1 MNTVLEDKIAL
12 LPEKPGV
19 YKMLDATGTVIYV
32 GKAKILKNRVR
43 QYFQSSRNQ
52 SPKVRAMVSHI
63 ADFETIEVHS
73 EVEALSL
80 ESNLIKEFMPKYN
93 ILLKDDKHFPYFR
106 IDLRQDFPRIEI
118 VRRVKQDGAVYL
130 GPYIVGPSVK
140 EELQLVYDLF
150 PLRHC
155 KKSISGMQARGER
168 PCLLHHV
175 GKCCAPCSGDV
186 TREQYHDLLKEA
198 MRLLNG
204 KSGDLIPYLKQ
215 KMQEASDSL
224 DFERAALLR
233 DKLKATMA
241 LQEKQVA
248 INTNDL
254 TADVFSADACNDSRM
269 VFALFV
275 RSGKVVG
282 THAFPLEGD
291 GDDTKEEWL
300 HAFLLQ
306 YYGQDGIE
314 IPPVVLLAQQC
325 TDISEIGEWLS
336 ERKRRK
342 VVVTVPQRGD
352 KRQLTD
358 MASQNCSAL
367 LEKND
372 RIRIRSWER
381 GEGALAE
388 LSGILGLNEIPSRM
402 ECFDNSHLMGTNT
415 VASMV
420 VFRDGKPDKTAY
432 RHFRIRSDAGGDDL
446 ISMQEVLTRRLSGEG
461 ELPDLIVLD
470 GGKTQ
475 LEIGVRVLRSLNL
488 LQIPICAL
496 AESDE
501 LIYLPDRDDPIVIP
515 KNSAPL
521 HLIER
526 LRDEAH
532 RFAISYHR
540 NLRSKS
546 ALYSQLDEI
555 PGVGEKRKRIL
566 FDTFLTVEQIKK
578 ASLEQLASVKGISHP
593 VAVAVF
599 EFFHNATMNCQTKCN
614 TER

>member
-1 MNTVLEDKIAL
+1 MNIVLDDKIAL

-19 YKMLDATGTVIYV
+19 YKMLDDTGTVIYV

-43 QYFQSSRNQ
+43 QYFQSSKNH

-106 IDLRQDFPRIEI
+106 IDMKQDFPRIEI
-118 VRRVKQDGAVYL
+118 VRRVKPDGATYL

-168 PCLLHHV
+168 PCLLYHV

-186 TREQYHDLLKEA
+186 SREQYHAYLKEA
-198 MRLLNG
+198 IRLLNG
-204 KSGDLIPYLKQ
+204 KSSDLIPYLKQ
-215 KMQEASDSL
+215 KMQEASDAL
-224 DFERAALLR
+224 DYEHAALLR
-233 DKLKATMA
+233 DKLKATLA
-241 LQEKQVA
+241 LQEKQAA
-248 INTNDL
+248 INANDL
-254 TADVFSADACNDSRM
+254 SADVFSVDALNDARM

-275 RSGKVVG
+275 RGGKIIG

-291 GDDTKEEWL
+291 GDDAKEDWL

-314 IPPVVLLAQQC
+314 IPPNVLLALAC
-325 TDISEIGEWLS
+325 TDLHEIEEWLS
-336 ERKRRK
+336 QRKQRK
-342 VVVTVPQRGD
+342 VTVSVPQRGA

-367 LEKND
+367 LEKNE

-388 LSGILGLNEIPSRM
+388 LSGLLGLDEIPSRM

-446 ISMQEVLTRRLSGEG
+446 VSMQEVLTRRLSGDS

-475 LEIGVRVLRSLNL
+475 LDVGVRVLNALDL
-488 LQIPICAL
+488 AHIPICAL

-501 LIYLPDRDDPIVIP
+501 IIYLPESDDPIILP
-515 KNSAPL
+515 KNSSSL

-546 ALYSQLDEI
+546 ALYSTLDLI
-555 PGVGEKRKRIL
+555 DGVGDKRKRAL
-566 FDTFLTVEQIKK
+566 FDAFITIDNIKAASIEELT
-578 ASLEQLASVKGISHP
+578 AVKGITLP
-593 VAVAVF
+593 VARSVY
-599 EFFHNATMNCQTKCN
+599 EYFHS
-614 TER
+614 

>member
-1 MNTVLEDKIAL
+1 MNTILEDKIAL

-19 YKMLDATGTVIYV
+19 YKMLDDTGTVIYV
-32 GKAKILKNRVR
+32 GKAKVLKNRVR
-43 QYFQSSRNQ
+43 QYFQSSKNH

-106 IDLRQDFPRIEI
+106 IDLRQDYPRIEI
-118 VRRVKQDGAVYL
+118 VRRVKSDGAVYL
-130 GPYIVGPSVK
+130 GPYIVGPSVQ
-140 EELQLVYDLF
+140 EELRLVYDLF

-155 KKSISGMQARGER
+155 KKNIAAMIARGER
-168 PCLLHHV
+168 PCLLYHV
-175 GKCCAPCSGDV
+175 GKCCAPCSGSV
-186 TREQYHDLLKEA
+186 SREEYHALLKEA

-204 KSGDLIPYLKQ
+204 KSGDLVPYLTE
-215 KMQEASDSL
+215 KMQEASDQL
-224 DFERAALLR
+224 DFERAAMLR
-233 DKLKATMA
+233 DKLRATLA
-241 LQEKQVA
+241 LREKQAA
-248 INTNDL
+248 INANDL
-254 TADVFSADACNDSRM
+254 SGDVFAVDSLNDSRM

-275 RSGKVVG
+275 RKGKVIG

-291 GDDTKEEWL
+291 GDDAADEWL

-314 IPPVVLLAQQC
+314 IPPSVLLAQAC
-325 TDISEIGEWLS
+325 TDMPEIEAWLCQ
-336 ERKRRK
+336 RKKRK
-342 VVVTVPQRGD
+342 VSLSVPQRGA

-358 MASQNCSAL
+358 MAKKNCSAL

-372 RIRIRSWER
+372 RIRVRSWER

-388 LSGILGLNEIPSRM
+388 LSAILGLDEVPSRV

-446 ISMQEVLTRRLSGEG
+446 VSMHEVLTRRLSAEG
-461 ELPDLIVLD
+461 ELPNLIVLD

-475 LEIGVRVLRSLNL
+475 LHIGVDVLQELNL
-488 LQIPICAL
+488 SHIPICAL

-501 LIYLPDRDDPIVIP
+501 IIYLPEQDDPIVIP

-546 ALYSQLDEI
+546 ALYSVLDAI
-555 PGVGEKRKRIL
+555 PGVGEKRKRGL
-566 FDTFLTVEQIKK
+566 FDAFLTVDAIKA
-578 ASLEQLASVKGISHP
+578 ASIEDLSAVKGMTTSS
-593 VAVAVF
+593 AEAVF
-599 EFFHNATMNCQTKCN
+599 RYFH
-614 TER
+614 TEKE

>member
-19 YKMLDATGTVIYV
+19 YKMMDETGSVIYV

-43 QYFQSSRNQ
+43 QYFQSSKNH

-106 IDLRQDFPRIEI
+106 IDMRQDFPRIEI
-118 VRRVKQDGAVYL
+118 VRRVKPDGATYL
-130 GPYIVGPSVK
+130 GPYIVGPSVND
-140 EELQLVYDLF
+140 ELRLVYDLF

-155 KKSISGMQARGER
+155 KKSIAGMLSRGER

-175 GKCCAPCSGDV
+175 GKCCAPCSGQIA
-186 TREQYHDLLKEA
+186 REQYHVYLKEA
-198 MRLLNG
+198 MRLLSG

-215 KMQEASDSL
+215 KMQEASDAL

-233 DKLKATMA
+233 DKLKATLA
-241 LQEKQVA
+241 LQEKQAA
-248 INTNDL
+248 ISASDL
-254 TADVFSADACNDSRM
+254 SADVFAVDALNDARM
-269 VFALFV
+269 VFSLFV
-275 RSGKVVG
+275 RGGKVIG

-291 GDDTKEEWL
+291 GDDAKEEWL

-314 IPPVVLLAQQC
+314 VPPLVLLAQAC
-325 TDISEIGEWLS
+325 TDMSSIEAWLC
-336 ERKRRK
+336 EKKRRK
-342 VVVTVPQRGD
+342 VMLTVPQRGV

-358 MASQNCSAL
+358 MAVQNCKAL
-367 LEKND
+367 LEKNEK
-372 RIRIRSWER
+372 IRVRSWER

-388 LSGILGLNEIPSRM
+388 LSGILGLPEIPSRV

-420 VFRDGKPDKTAY
+420 VFRDGKPDKSAY
-432 RHFRIRSDAGGDDL
+432 RHFRIRSDADGDDL
-446 ISMQEVLTRRLSGEG
+446 VSMHEVLTRRLSGDG

-470 GGKTQ
+470 GGRTQ
-475 LEIGVRVLRSLNL
+475 LHVGVQVLNELDLSH
-488 LQIPICAL
+488 IPICAL

-501 LIYLPDRDDPIVIP
+501 LIYLPDLDDPILIP

-546 ALYSQLDEI
+546 ALYSRLDAI
-555 PGVGEKRKRIL
+555 PGVGEKRKRAL
-566 FDTFLTVEQIKK
+566 FDAFLTVERIKQ
-578 ASLEQLASVKGISHP
+578 ATIQELAAVKGVSQP
-593 VAVAVF
+593 VAESVYAVF
-599 EFFHNATMNCQTKCN
+599 HSES
-614 TER
+614 

>member
-19 YKMLDATGTVIYV
+19 YKMLDDAGTVIYV

-43 QYFQSSRNQ
+43 QYFQASKNH

-80 ESNLIKEFMPKYN
+80 ESNLIKQYMPKYN

-106 IDLRQDFPRIEI
+106 IDMRQDFPRIEI
-118 VRRVKQDGAVYL
+118 VRRVKSDGALYL
-130 GPYIVGPSVK
+130 GPYIVGPSVQ
-140 EELQLVYDLF
+140 EELRLVYDLF

-155 KKSISGMQARGER
+155 KKSIASMRARNER
-168 PCLLHHV
+168 PCLLYHV
-175 GKCCAPCSGDV
+175 GKCCAPCSGTV
-186 TREQYHDLLKEA
+186 SREQYHAYLTDA
-198 MRLLNG
+198 IRLLNG
-204 KSGDLIPYLKQ
+204 KSGDLIPYLKE
-215 KMQEASDSL
+215 KMEEASAAL

-233 DKLKATMA
+233 DKLKATLA
-241 LQEKQVA
+241 LREKQAA
-248 INTNDL
+248 ISVKDL
-254 TADVFSADACNDSRM
+254 QADVFAIGSRNGSCM
-269 VFALFV
+269 AFSLYV
-275 RSGKVVG
+275 RDGKVIG

-291 GDDTKEEWL
+291 GEDNLAQCL

-306 YYGQDGIE
+306 YYGSDGIE
-314 IPPVVLLAQQC
+314 IPPHVLLAQPC
-325 TDISEIGEWLS
+325 TDMEEIEEWLRS
-336 ERKRRK
+336 KRKHA
-342 VVVTVPQRGD
+342 VSVAVPVRGM
-352 KRQLTD
+352 KHQLTD
-358 MASQNCSAL
+358 MAEKNCIAL
-367 LEKND
+367 LEKNEKIQK
-372 RIRIRSWER
+372 RAWER

-388 LSGILGLNEIPSRM
+388 LSAILCLDEIPSRV

-432 RHFRIRSDAGGDDL
+432 RHFRIQTDAGGDDL
-446 ISMQEVLTRRLSGEG
+446 LAMREVLTRRLSSQS
-461 ELPDLIVLD
+461 ELPDLLVLD

-475 LEIGVRVLRSLNL
+475 LAVGIEVLHDLNL
-488 LQIPICAL
+488 THIPICAL

-501 LIYLPDRDDPIVIP
+501 LIYLPDREDPIVLP
-515 KNSAPL
+515 KSSAPL

-546 ALYSQLDEI
+546 ALYSQLDAV
-555 PGVGEKRKRIL
+555 PGVGEKRKRAL
-566 FDTFLTVEQIKK
+566 FDAFITAERLQNATVDE
-578 ASLEQLASVKGISHP
+578 LAAVKGVPLP
-593 VAVAVF
+593 VAQAVF
-599 EFFHNATMNCQTKCN
+599 AYFHPQENSDG
-614 TER
+614 

>member
-19 YKMLDATGTVIYV
+19 YKMLDDTGTVIYV
-32 GKAKILKNRVR
+32 GKAKVLKNRVR
-43 QYFQSSRNQ
+43 QYFQSSKNH

-118 VRRVKQDGAVYL
+118 VRRVKPDGATYL
-130 GPYIVGPSVK
+130 GPYIVGPSVQ
-140 EELQLVYDLF
+140 EELRLVYDLF

-155 KKSISGMQARGER
+155 KKNIAAMQARGER
-168 PCLLHHV
+168 PCLLHHL
-175 GKCCAPCSGDV
+175 GKCCAPCSGSV
-186 TREQYHDLLKEA
+186 SREEYHAYLKEA
-198 MRLLNG
+198 VRLLNG
-204 KSGDLIPYLKQ
+204 KSGELIPYLTQ
-215 KMQEASDSL
+215 KMQEASDAL

-233 DKLKATMA
+233 DKLKATLA
-241 LQEKQVA
+241 LREKQAA
-248 INTNDL
+248 INVSDL
-254 TADVFSADACNDSRM
+254 SADVFAVDSLNDARM
-269 VFALFV
+269 VFSLFV
-275 RSGKVVG
+275 RDGKVIG

-291 GDDTKEEWL
+291 GDDAPEEWL

-314 IPPVVLLAQQC
+314 IPPNILLAREC
-325 TDISEIGEWLS
+325 TDLIGIQDWLS
-336 ERKRRK
+336 GKRRRR
-342 VVVTVPQRGD
+342 VCIAVPQRGV
-352 KRQLTD
+352 KHQLTD
-358 MASQNCSAL
+358 MAKQNCAAL
-367 LEKND
+367 LAKND
-372 RIRIRSWER
+372 RIRVREWER

-388 LSGILGLNEIPSRM
+388 LSAILGLDEIPSRM

-446 ISMQEVLTRRLSGEG
+446 LAMREVLTRRLSGDG
-461 ELPDLIVLD
+461 ELPDLLVLD

-475 LEIGVRVLRSLNL
+475 LSIGVEVLSELNL
-488 LQIPICAL
+488 SHIPVCAL

-501 LIYLPDRDDPIVIP
+501 LIYLPESDDPIVLP
-515 KNSAPL
+515 RNSAPL
-521 HLIER
+521 HLIEC

-546 ALYSQLDEI
+546 ALYSLLDGI
-555 PGVGEKRKRIL
+555 DGVGDKRKRAL
-566 FDTFLTVEQIKK
+566 FDAFLTVEQIKT
-578 ASLEQLASVKGISHP
+578 ASVEDLAAVKGMTLPCAQS
-593 VAVAVF
+593 VYS
-599 EFFHNATMNCQTKCN
+599 FFHKEA
-614 TER
+614 

>member
-1 MNTVLEDKIAL
+1 MNTILEDKIAL

-19 YKMLDATGTVIYV
+19 YKMLDDTGTVIYV

-43 QYFQSSRNQ
+43 QYFQSSKNH

-73 EVEALSL
+73 EMEALSL

-118 VRRVKQDGAVYL
+118 VRRVKPDGATYL
-130 GPYIVGPSVK
+130 GPYIIGPSVQ
-140 EELQLVYDLF
+140 EELRLVYDLF
-150 PLRHC
+150 PIRHC
-155 KKSISGMQARGER
+155 KKNIAHMQARGER

-175 GKCCAPCSGDV
+175 GKCCAPCSGSV
-186 TREQYHDLLKEA
+186 TREQYHAFLQEA
-198 MRLLNG
+198 IRLLNG
-204 KSGDLIPYLKQ
+204 RSGDLIPYLTQ
-215 KMQEASDSL
+215 KMQEASDAL

-233 DKLKATMA
+233 DKLKATLA

-248 INTNDL
+248 ISANDL
-254 TADVFSADACNDSRM
+254 MADVFAVDSFNDARM
-269 VFALFV
+269 VFSLFV
-275 RSGKVVG
+275 RGGKVIG

-291 GDDTKEEWL
+291 GEESPAYWL

-306 YYGQDGIE
+306 YYGQEGIE
-314 IPPVVLLAQQC
+314 IPPMILLAQEC
-325 TDISEIGEWLS
+325 TDLNVIEEWLS
-336 ERKRRK
+336 DKRRRK
-342 VVVTVPQRGD
+342 VSVTVPQRGV
-352 KRQLTD
+352 KHQLTD
-358 MASQNCSAL
+358 MAKQNCTAL
-367 LEKND
+367 LAKND
-372 RIRIRSWER
+372 RIRTREWER

-388 LSGILGLNEIPSRM
+388 LSGILGLDEVPSRI

-432 RHFRIRSDAGGDDL
+432 RHFRIRADAGGDDL
-446 ISMQEVLTRRLSGEG
+446 IAMKEVLTRRLSAEG

-475 LEIGVRVLRSLNL
+475 LAIGVEVLSELNL
-488 LQIPICAL
+488 SHIPICAL
-496 AESDE
+496 AESNE
-501 LIYLPDRDDPIVIP
+501 LIYLPDQDEPIMIP

-546 ALYSQLDEI
+546 ALYSVLDSI
-555 PGVGEKRKRIL
+555 DGVGDKRKRALYDAFI
-566 FDTFLTVEQIKK
+566 TVERIKS
-578 ASLEQLASVKGISHP
+578 ANIEELASVKGMTLSAAQSVYSH
-593 VAVAVF
+593 
-599 EFFHNATMNCQTKCN
+599 FHTST
-614 TER
+614 

>member
-1 MNTVLEDKIAL
+1 MNTILEDKIAL

-19 YKMLDATGTVIYV
+19 YKMLDDTGTVIYV

-43 QYFQSSRNQ
+43 QYFQASKNQ

-80 ESNLIKEFMPKYN
+80 ESNLIKEFLPKYN

-118 VRRVKQDGAVYL
+118 VRRVKPDGATYL
-130 GPYIVGPSVK
+130 GPYIVGPSVQD
-140 EELQLVYDLF
+140 ELRLVYDLF
-150 PLRHC
+150 PIRHC
-155 KKSISGMQARGER
+155 KKNIAHMQARGER
-168 PCLLHHV
+168 PCLLNHV
-175 GKCCAPCSGDV
+175 GKCCAPCSGNIS
-186 TREQYHDLLKEA
+186 REQYHSYLQEA
-198 MRLLNG
+198 IRLLNG
-204 KSGDLIPYLKQ
+204 RSSDLIPYLTQ
-215 KMQEASDSL
+215 KMQEASDAL
-224 DFERAALLR
+224 DFERAAMLR
-233 DKLKATMA
+233 DKLKATLA
-241 LQEKQVA
+241 LREKQVA
-248 INTNDL
+248 ISANDL
-254 TADVFSADACNDSRM
+254 MADVFAVDSLNDARM
-269 VFALFV
+269 VFSLFV
-275 RSGKVVG
+275 RGGKVIG

-291 GDDTKEEWL
+291 GEDSRAEWL

-306 YYGQDGIE
+306 YYGQEGIE
-314 IPPVVLLAQQC
+314 IPPLILLEQEC
-325 TDISEIGEWLS
+325 TDLNAIQEWLS
-336 ERKRRK
+336 NKRHRK
-342 VVVTVPQRGD
+342 VSVTIPQRGV
-352 KRQLTD
+352 KHQLTD
-358 MASQNCSAL
+358 MAKQNCTAL
-367 LEKND
+367 LAKND
-372 RIRIRSWER
+372 RIRTREWER

-388 LSGILGLNEIPSRM
+388 LSGILGLDEVPSRI

-432 RHFRIRSDAGGDDL
+432 RHFRIRADAGGDDL
-446 ISMQEVLTRRLSGEG
+446 IAMKEVLSRRLSTEG

-475 LEIGVRVLRSLNL
+475 LAVGVEVLSERNL
-488 LQIPICAL
+488 QHIPICAL

-501 LIYLPDRDDPIVIP
+501 LIYLPEQEDPILIP
-515 KNSAPL
+515 KSSAPL

-546 ALYSQLDEI
+546 ALYSVLDSI
-555 PGVGEKRKRIL
+555 DGIGDKRKRAL
-566 FDTFLTVEQIKK
+566 YDTFITVERIKA
-578 ASLEQLASVKGISHP
+578 ASVEELASVKGMTLPAAQSVYMYFHP
-593 VAVAVF
+593 L
-599 EFFHNATMNCQTKCN
+599 T
-614 TER
+614 

>member
-1 MNTVLEDKIAL
+1 MNTILEDKIAL

-19 YKMLDATGTVIYV
+19 YKMLDDTGTVIYV
-32 GKAKILKNRVR
+32 GKAKVLKNRVR
-43 QYFQSSRNQ
+43 QYFQSSKNH

-106 IDLRQDFPRIEI
+106 IDLRQDYPRIEI
-118 VRRVKQDGAVYL
+118 VRRVKSDGAVYL
-130 GPYIVGPSVK
+130 GPYIVGPSVQ
-140 EELQLVYDLF
+140 EELRLVYDLF

-155 KKSISGMQARGER
+155 KKNIAAMIARGER
-168 PCLLHHV
+168 PCLLYHV
-175 GKCCAPCSGDV
+175 GKCCAPCSGSV
-186 TREQYHDLLKEA
+186 SREEYHALLKEA

-204 KSGDLIPYLKQ
+204 KSGDLVPYLTE
-215 KMQEASDSL
+215 KMQEASDQL
-224 DFERAALLR
+224 DFERAAMLR
-233 DKLKATMA
+233 DKLRATLA
-241 LQEKQVA
+241 LREKQAA
-248 INTNDL
+248 INANDL
-254 TADVFSADACNDSRM
+254 SADVFAVDSLNDSRM

-275 RSGKVVG
+275 RNGKVIG

-291 GDDTKEEWL
+291 GDDAADEWL

-314 IPPVVLLAQQC
+314 IPPSVLLAQAC
-325 TDISEIGEWLS
+325 TDMPEIEAWLCQ
-336 ERKRRK
+336 RKKRK
-342 VVVTVPQRGD
+342 VSLSVPQRGA

-358 MASQNCSAL
+358 MAKKNCSAL

-372 RIRIRSWER
+372 RIRVRSWER

-388 LSGILGLNEIPSRM
+388 LSAILGLDEVPSRV

-446 ISMQEVLTRRLSGEG
+446 VSMHEVLTRRLSAEG
-461 ELPDLIVLD
+461 ELPNLIVLD

-475 LEIGVRVLRSLNL
+475 LHIGVDVLQELNL
-488 LQIPICAL
+488 SHIPICAL

-501 LIYLPDRDDPIVIP
+501 IIYLPEQDDPIVIP

-540 NLRSKS
+540 NMRSKS
-546 ALYSQLDEI
+546 ALYSVLDAI
-555 PGVGEKRKRIL
+555 PGVGEKRKRGL
-566 FDTFLTVEQIKK
+566 FDAFLTVDAIKA
-578 ASLEQLASVKGISHP
+578 ASIEDLSAVKGMTASS
-593 VAVAVF
+593 AEAVF
-599 EFFHNATMNCQTKCN
+599 RYFH
-614 TER
+614 TEKE

>member
-1 MNTVLEDKIAL
+1 MNTILEDKIAL

-19 YKMLDATGTVIYV
+19 YKMLDKTGTVIYV

-43 QYFQSSRNQ
+43 QYFQASKNH

-106 IDLRQDFPRIEI
+106 IDMRQDFPRIEI
-118 VRRVKQDGAVYL
+118 VRRVKPDGATYL
-130 GPYIVGPSVK
+130 GPYIVGPSVQ
-140 EELQLVYDLF
+140 EELRLVYDLF

-155 KKSISGMQARGER
+155 KKNMAHMQARNER

-175 GKCCAPCSGDV
+175 GKCCAPCSGEI
-186 TREQYHDLLKEA
+186 TREKYHAYLHDA
-198 MRLLNG
+198 IRLLNG
-204 KSGDLIPYLKQ
+204 RSGDLIPYLTQ
-215 KMQEASDSL
+215 KMQEASDAL
-224 DFERAALLR
+224 DFERAAMLR
-233 DKLKATMA
+233 DKLKATLA
-241 LQEKQVA
+241 LREKQAA
-248 INTNDL
+248 INANDL
-254 TADVFSADACNDSRM
+254 AADVFAVDSLNDAHM
-269 VFALFV
+269 VFSLFV
-275 RSGKVVG
+275 RGGKVIG

-291 GDDTKEEWL
+291 GEDAPSEWL

-314 IPPVVLLAQQC
+314 IPPIVLLAQEC
-325 TDISEIGEWLS
+325 TDMTAIAEWLS

-342 VVVTVPQRGD
+342 VIVAVPQRGM
-352 KRQLTD
+352 KHQLTD
-358 MASQNCSAL
+358 MAKQNCTAL
-367 LEKND
+367 LAKND
-372 RIRIRSWER
+372 RIRTREWER

-388 LSGILGLNEIPSRM
+388 LSGILGLDEVPSRI

-432 RHFRIRSDAGGDDL
+432 RHFRIRSEAGGDDL
-446 ISMQEVLTRRLSGEG
+446 VAMREVLTRRLSADG

-475 LEIGVRVLRSLNL
+475 LAVGVDVLSERNL
-488 LQIPICAL
+488 SHIPICAL

-501 LIYLPDRDDPIVIP
+501 LIYLPDQDDPIVIP

-546 ALYSQLDEI
+546 ALYSVLDSIEGI
-555 PGVGEKRKRIL
+555 GEKRKRAL
-566 FDTFLTVEQIKK
+566 FDAFLTTDAIKN
-578 ASLEQLASVKGISHP
+578 ASVEELSTVKGMNSSS
-593 VAVAVF
+593 AQAVF
-599 EFFHNATMNCQTKCN
+599 RYFHPQK
-614 TER
+614 E

>member
-19 YKMLDATGTVIYV
+19 YKMLDETGTVIYV

-43 QYFQSSRNQ
+43 QYFQSSKNH

-106 IDLRQDFPRIEI
+106 IDMKQDFPRIEI
-118 VRRVKQDGAVYL
+118 VRRVKPDGATYL
-130 GPYIVGPSVK
+130 GPYIVGPSVQ
-140 EELQLVYDLF
+140 EELRLVYDLF

-155 KKSISGMQARGER
+155 KKSIASMRARNER
-168 PCLLHHV
+168 PCLLYHV
-175 GKCCAPCSGDV
+175 GKCCAPCSGEI
-186 TREQYHDLLKEA
+186 TREQYHVYLNDA
-198 MRLLNG
+198 IRMLNG
-204 KSGDLIPYLKQ
+204 KSGDLIPYLKE
-215 KMQEASDSL
+215 KMEEASEAM

-233 DKLKATMA
+233 DKLKATLA
-241 LQEKQVA
+241 LREKQAA
-248 INTNDL
+248 ISANDL
-254 TADVFSADACNDSRM
+254 CADVFAIGSRNGYRM
-269 VFALFV
+269 VFSLYV
-275 RSGKVVG
+275 RGGKVIG

-291 GDDTKEEWL
+291 GDDDPAQWL

-306 YYGQDGIE
+306 YYGNDGIE
-314 IPPVVLLAQQC
+314 IPPLVLLAEAC
-325 TDISEIGEWLS
+325 TDMPEIEEWLRS
-336 ERKRRK
+336 KRKRA
-342 VVVTVPQRGD
+342 VSVAVPVRGT
-352 KRQLTD
+352 KHQLTD
-358 MASQNCSAL
+358 MAVQNCTAL
-367 LEKND
+367 LEKNEKIQM
-372 RIRIRSWER
+372 RTWER

-388 LSGILGLNEIPSRM
+388 LSAILCLDEIPSRV

-432 RHFRIRSDAGGDDL
+432 RHFRIRTDAGGDDL
-446 ISMQEVLTRRLSGEG
+446 LAMQEVLTRRLSSQG
-461 ELPDLIVLD
+461 ELPDLLILD

-475 LEIGVRVLRSLNL
+475 LAVGVDVLQKLNL
-488 LQIPICAL
+488 THIPICSL

-501 LIYLPDRDDPIVIP
+501 LIYLPDRDEPIVLP
-515 KNSAPL
+515 KSSAPL

-546 ALYSQLDEI
+546 ALYSILDSI
-555 PGVGEKRKRIL
+555 GGVGEKRKRAL
-566 FDTFLTVEQIKK
+566 FDAFLTVESIK
-578 ASLEQLASVKGISHP
+578 AASVEELSAVKGMTAAAARSVYQYFHP
-593 VAVAVF
+593 DH
-599 EFFHNATMNCQTKCN
+599 E
-614 TER
+614 

>member
-1 MNTVLEDKIAL
+1 MNTILEDKIAL

-19 YKMLDATGTVIYV
+19 YKMLDDTGTVIYV
-32 GKAKILKNRVR
+32 GKAKVLKNRVR
-43 QYFQSSRNQ
+43 QYFQSSKNH

-106 IDLRQDFPRIEI
+106 IDMRQDFPRIEI
-118 VRRVKQDGAVYL
+118 VRRVKPDGATYL
-130 GPYIVGPSVK
+130 GPYIVGPSVQ
-140 EELQLVYDLF
+140 EELRLVYDLF
-150 PLRHC
+150 PIRHC
-155 KKSISGMQARGER
+155 KKNIAQMQARGER

-175 GKCCAPCSGDV
+175 GKCCAPCSGTVSRD
-186 TREQYHDLLKEA
+186 QYHAYLQEA
-198 MRLLNG
+198 IRLLNG
-204 KSGDLIPYLKQ
+204 RSSDLIPYLTQ
-215 KMQEASDSL
+215 KMQEASDAL
-224 DFERAALLR
+224 DFERAAMLR
-233 DKLKATMA
+233 DKLKATLA
-241 LQEKQVA
+241 LREKQVA
-248 INTNDL
+248 ISANDL
-254 TADVFSADACNDSRM
+254 MADVFAVDSLNNARM
-269 VFALFV
+269 VFSLFV
-275 RSGKVVG
+275 RGGKVIG

-291 GDDTKEEWL
+291 GEDAPAEWL

-314 IPPVVLLAQQC
+314 IPPLILLAQKC
-325 TDISEIGEWLS
+325 TDLPVIEEWLS
-336 ERKRRK
+336 SKRRRK
-342 VVVTVPQRGD
+342 VSVTVPQRGV
-352 KRQLTD
+352 KHQLTD
-358 MASQNCSAL
+358 MAKQNCTAL
-367 LEKND
+367 LAKND
-372 RIRIRSWER
+372 RIRMREWER

-388 LSGILGLNEIPSRM
+388 LSGILGLDEVPSRI

-432 RHFRIRSDAGGDDL
+432 RHFRIRAEAGGDDL
-446 ISMQEVLTRRLSGEG
+446 IAMKEVLTRRLSAEG

-475 LEIGVRVLRSLNL
+475 LSVGVEVLSELNL
-488 LQIPICAL
+488 SHISICAL

-501 LIYLPDRDDPIVIP
+501 LIYLPEQDDPILIP

-546 ALYSQLDEI
+546 ALYSVLDSI
-555 PGVGEKRKRIL
+555 DGVGDKRKRAL
-566 FDTFLTVEQIKK
+566 YDTFITVERIKN
-578 ASLEQLASVKGISHP
+578 ASMEELASVKGMTLPAAQSVYAYFHP
-593 VAVAVF
+593 L
-599 EFFHNATMNCQTKCN
+599 T
-614 TER
+614 

>member
-1 MNTVLEDKIAL
+1 
-12 LPEKPGV
+12 
-19 YKMLDATGTVIYV
+19 
-32 GKAKILKNRVR
+32 
-43 QYFQSSRNQ
+43 
-52 SPKVRAMVSHI
+52 
-63 ADFETIEVHS
+63 
-73 EVEALSL
+73 LSL

-106 IDLRQDFPRIEI
+106 IDLRQDYPRIEI
-118 VRRVKQDGAVYL
+118 VRRVKSDGAVYL
-130 GPYIVGPSVK
+130 GPYIVGPSVQ
-140 EELQLVYDLF
+140 EELRLVYDLF

-155 KKSISGMQARGER
+155 KKNIAAMIARGER
-168 PCLLHHV
+168 PCLLYHV
-175 GKCCAPCSGDV
+175 GKCCAPCSGSV
-186 TREQYHDLLKEA
+186 SREEYHALLKEA

-204 KSGDLIPYLKQ
+204 KSGDLVPYLTE
-215 KMQEASDSL
+215 KMQEASDQL
-224 DFERAALLR
+224 DFERAAMLR
-233 DKLKATMA
+233 DKLRATLA
-241 LQEKQVA
+241 LREKQAA
-248 INTNDL
+248 INANDL
-254 TADVFSADACNDSRM
+254 SADVFAVDSLNDSRM

-275 RSGKVVG
+275 RNGKVIG

-291 GDDTKEEWL
+291 GDDAADEWL

-314 IPPVVLLAQQC
+314 IPPSVLLAQSC
-325 TDISEIGEWLS
+325 TDMPEIEAWLCQ
-336 ERKRRK
+336 RKKRK
-342 VVVTVPQRGD
+342 VSLSVPQRGA

-358 MASQNCSAL
+358 MAKNNGSAL
-367 LEKND
+367 LERND
-372 RIRIRSWER
+372 RIKVRSWER

-388 LSGILGLNEIPSRM
+388 LSAILGLDEVPSRV

-432 RHFRIRSDAGGDDL
+432 RHFRIRADAGGDDL
-446 ISMQEVLTRRLSGEG
+446 ISMHEVLTRRLSADG

-475 LEIGVRVLRSLNL
+475 LAVGVTVLSELNL
-488 LQIPICAL
+488 SHIPICSL

-501 LIYLPDRDDPIVIP
+501 IIYLPEQEDPIVIP

-540 NLRSKS
+540 SMRNKS
-546 ALYSQLDEI
+546 ALYSVLDAI
-555 PGVGEKRKRIL
+555 PGVGEKRKRGL
-566 FDTFLTVEQIKK
+566 FDAFLTVDAIKA
-578 ASLEQLASVKGISHP
+578 ASIEDLSAVKGMTTSS
-593 VAVAVF
+593 AEAVF
-599 EFFHNATMNCQTKCN
+599 RYFH
-614 TER
+614 TEKE

>member
-1 MNTVLEDKIAL
+1 MNTILEDKIAL

-19 YKMLDATGTVIYV
+19 YKMLDDTGTVIYV

-43 QYFQSSRNQ
+43 QYFQSSKNH
-52 SPKVRAMVSHI
+52 SPKVRAMFSHI

-106 IDLRQDFPRIEI
+106 IDMRQDFPRIEI
-118 VRRVKQDGAVYL
+118 VRRVKSDGATYL
-130 GPYIVGPSVK
+130 GPYIVGPSVQ
-140 EELQLVYDLF
+140 EELRLVYDLF

-155 KKSISGMQARGER
+155 KKNIAHMQVRGER

-175 GKCCAPCSGDV
+175 GKCCAPCSGKI
-186 TREQYHDLLKEA
+186 TRDEYHAYLNDA
-198 MRLLNG
+198 IRLLNG
-204 KSGDLIPYLKQ
+204 KSGDLIPYLTQ
-215 KMQEASDSL
+215 KMQEASDAL
-224 DFERAALLR
+224 DFERAAMLR
-233 DKLKATMA
+233 DKLKATLA
-241 LQEKQVA
+241 LREKQAA
-248 INTNDL
+248 INANDL
-254 TADVFSADACNDSRM
+254 SADVFAVDSLNDARM

-275 RSGKVVG
+275 RGGKVIG

-291 GDDTKEEWL
+291 GDDAPAEWL
-300 HAFLLQ
+300 HAFLVQ

-314 IPPVVLLAQQC
+314 IPPLVLLAEEC
-325 TDISEIGEWLS
+325 TDMPAIEEWLC
-336 ERKRRK
+336 ERKHRK
-342 VVVTVPQRGD
+342 VSVSVPQRGA
-352 KRQLTD
+352 KHQLTN
-358 MASQNCSAL
+358 MAKQNASAL
-367 LEKND
+367 LAKND
-372 RIRIRSWER
+372 RIRTREWER
-381 GEGALAE
+381 GEGALAA
-388 LSGILGLNEIPSRM
+388 LSGILGLDEIPSRI

-420 VFRDGKPDKTAY
+420 VFRDGKPDKSAY

-446 ISMQEVLTRRLSGEG
+446 IAMQEVLTRRLSGDG

-475 LEIGVRVLRSLNL
+475 LAVGVSVLSELNL
-488 LQIPICAL
+488 SHIPICAL

-501 LIYLPDRDDPIVIP
+501 IIYLPEQDDPILIP

-546 ALYSQLDEI
+546 ALYSVLDSV
-555 PGVGEKRKRIL
+555 PGVGEKRKRAL
-566 FDTFLTVEQIKK
+566 FEAFLTVEAIKI
-578 ASLEQLASVKGISHP
+578 ASVEELAAVKGMTS
-593 VAVAVF
+593 VSAETVF
-599 EFFHNATMNCQTKCN
+599 RYFHNEN
-614 TER
+614 E